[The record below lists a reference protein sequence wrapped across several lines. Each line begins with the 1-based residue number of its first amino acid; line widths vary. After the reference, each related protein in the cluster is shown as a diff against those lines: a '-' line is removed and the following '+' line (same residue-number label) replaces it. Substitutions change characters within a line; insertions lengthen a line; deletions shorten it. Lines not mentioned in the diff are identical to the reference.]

1 MANKMTPT
9 SDTTLLQPTF
19 FLEKHFKDGFE
30 KIAEEKQKRI
40 MDAAI
45 AEFAA
50 KGFIAANINIIAKN
64 AGISIGSMY
73 NYFDSKES
81 LFLTIC
87 DHGYGVLENVISS
100 VDLEHGNIFDK
111 IELLL
116 RMAQKYSRQYP
127 ELNQIYLDLT
137 SEGLSHLSQKL
148 SKQMESITAEFSRS
162 LMAEAKKDGV
172 IASDI
177 DEYVTSFCID
187 NLMIML
193 QFSYTSDYY
202 KERMKIFAGDDALEN
217 DEKIIQGMMRF
228 IRGGLGPVAAIHE
241 KNGA

>member
-1 MANKMTPT
+1 MTPT
-9 SDTTLLQPTF
+9 ADNATDAPTF

-40 MDAAI
+40 MNAAI

-81 LFLTIC
+81 LFLTIV
-87 DHGYGVLENVISS
+87 DHGYGVLESVIAG
-100 VDLEHGNIFDK
+100 VDLEHGDIFDK
-111 IELLL
+111 FEMLL
-116 RMAQKYSRQYP
+116 RMAQKYSRKYP

-137 SEGLSHLSQKL
+137 SEGLSHLSQRL
-148 SKQMESITAEFSRS
+148 SKQMESITAEFYRA

-172 IASDI
+172 IANDL
-177 DEYVTSFCID
+177 DEFVTSFCID
-187 NLMIML
+187 NLMVMV
-193 QFSYTSDYY
+193 QFSYASDYY
-202 KERMKIFAGDDALEN
+202 KERLKIFAGEDAIDN

-228 IRGGLGPVAAIHE
+228 IRGALKGC
-241 KNGA
+241 